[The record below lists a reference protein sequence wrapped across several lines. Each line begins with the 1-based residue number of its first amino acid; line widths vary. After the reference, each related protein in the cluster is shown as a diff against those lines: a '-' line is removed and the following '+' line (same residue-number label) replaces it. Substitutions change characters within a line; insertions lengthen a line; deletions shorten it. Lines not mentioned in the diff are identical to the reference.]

1 MSSLKMTF
9 SLTSLILIFALAFAA
24 MPVMAATGGP
34 TVTLAE
40 YSGPEDPTLAA
51 DATTNAPHVQA
62 RDDFRVELTFS
73 HSVAALEA
81 EDVEVRLGDAD
92 GTFAASAAIAAAPVA
107 LLNSG
112 GKKYVATVTASGIA
126 QTVTKVFVSI
136 DDDAVDGNRDNLLG
150 NVGSSM
156 TFTLPPLNVGNVM
169 LAAPK
174 AVANTPGAYTIVAT
188 FDSKA
193 DPAATHTLTPAFAA
207 DYVDIEPEGA
217 ATATVGN
224 VDTSTDNKAV
234 VTITVQLVFGTTEAM
249 ISIDPGYVA
258 GSNTVTVPPPK
269 AATVVTK
276 PTAEIMISGHDE
288 ATRAFRI
295 QVTFTPGE
303 KSDGSAVDVTV
314 DGDTFHEM
322 VIKGTDSTTPTA
334 FPVTFVKS
342 AARGGKNSYTG
353 NLKYGELDVLPI
365 TIKLMESGTDAKPVY
380 YMDTSDSTMA
390 AMAMVGEA
398 ANAAPVFKA
407 TAATSITG
415 MVGTAI
421 TAADVSATDA
431 DAGDTLAYSWD
442 VDEAALGLAL
452 NTATGMITGTPLK
465 AHTMEHTVTVTDGT
479 ASATHMIQ
487 VTITDPANNAPV
499 FPATAATSITGVVG
513 TAIATA
519 DVSATDAD
527 AGDTLVYSWD
537 VDEAALGLMLNTATG
552 MITGTPLKAHN
563 MSHTVTVMDGNG
575 GSATHTIQ
583 VTITAVANN
592 PPSFPTGSA
601 IADIVIW
608 KGHAYTTP
616 VLPKATDD
624 EGDELQPYTI
634 TPDLP
639 DGLRLVANDVQDRT
653 ITGTATAASAKTAY
667 KFIATDS
674 AGATAELP
682 FNITVLEP
690 IVPTAPTA
698 VMAMEE
704 GDRGGLPGNLNRT
717 VNSNKVVTNWTAPV
731 DATKTSHMPAIP
743 FGAPITGY
751 MVYQT
756 NAAGNSVTYPP
767 TGADKIMKDAASY
780 TTPAAIARG
789 EYGFEVAAVNSVGTG
804 AKSTPKA
811 PVTVA
816 DPPSEPRDLRATQV
830 PTDPRAVTLNWLMPS
845 DTGGLPIV
853 GYIIYHTLDGSPRP
867 QLKIGSGIT
876 QRVTSLASGRHV
888 FRVAAFNNDG
898 LGNRSISTEFSV
910 DVPTD
915 PTNNAPTF
923 GDKSIAHIDAM
934 VGTPLTGVTLPA
946 ATDADGD
953 TISYSILPTLPAG
966 LMFKKSTRFLYGTP
980 TAAMTSTI
988 YTYTASDGKTG
999 GTAALN
1005 FTIAV
1010 KAKPIVQPPPATGHL
1025 PTTPHTNGVTRITS
1039 GMIAA
1044 NGFATI
1050 GSQSLPDLEEFF
1062 DLGGAIGLSNG
1073 DATDDKN
1080 SRTVVI
1086 SEILWGL
1093 DLGAPVGEQTQFQFI
1108 ELYNTT
1114 GAAIDVT
1121 GWTLTFIAGRPS
1133 PFPAIDI
1140 DQVSNRRDAGWNL
1153 DKGGAHGQSG
1163 RVTGTL
1169 ATDLTSAITPTNII
1183 SMYRNIDYA
1192 GVKAQVANRA
1202 ELVKKIP
1209 NGNASGSWK
1218 ASQRRSTYNRW
1229 IYDSRW
1235 AEHFKSTAILT
1246 ASAVARNPFI
1256 INEVGN
1262 GPGDT
1267 EDWVEIRNVDSAEKS
1282 LKNYHL
1288 SMVTAVGTD
1297 TSLVNFHDK
1306 DIKVPGNSVILLV
1319 NTDPKIT
1326 DIAAGR
1332 NAAVAKDDQELTGV
1346 QTLYYVNSNLK
1357 LPADG
1362 KFNLILRNA
1371 HDKLKAS
1378 SHFMDVVGGQ
1388 IYVDDAKA
1396 TSQWPLVATGAP
1408 HGNVIEG
1415 HGRDFKEGFVY
1426 IRKNAGGGTGEK
1438 HLGRVGYTG
1447 VGYDRKALK
1456 SDENG
1461 GTPGYDN
1468 GAVKDKIKDG
1478 ATVVLTDGAIT
1489 FSEIMLDTGPGR
1501 RSLPQWIELYNSSM
1515 TQAINL
1521 NGWKLTIEND
1531 ATDKAITTR
1540 VDATITLKSMTIAP
1554 NQTVLIVTTS
1564 GRNSSPDHFPSTRVV
1579 NLWTDKDH
1587 RTALGTTAR
1596 TEQVFS
1602 AVGLYIKL
1610 TDTKNNI
1617 VDEFGNLDGDRRTRT
1632 ETPKWTFPMNGES
1645 GDDRRSS
1652 LIRRYT
1658 SGTEN
1663 AMGTTA
1669 KAWVLAS
1676 ETNFAD
1682 LIGNTYYG
1690 DPDDF
1695 GTPGF
1700 RGGGPLPV
1708 SLSSF
1713 RPERLKDTGE
1723 IVVRWVTESEL
1734 NNAGFNILRSEK
1746 RDGEFTKVHYVAG
1759 KGTTSE
1765 RSVYEWKDTSAKPNV
1780 VYYYQIQDIS
1790 LDGEVTTLRT
1800 THLRGNVTAA
1810 GKATT
1815 TWGEIKA
1822 LQ

>member
-9 SLTSLILIFALAFAA
+9 SLTSLILIFALAFVA
-24 MPVMAATGGP
+24 MPAMAADGGP
-34 TVTLAE
+34 TVTI
-40 YSGPEDPTLAA
+40 A
-51 DATTNAPHVQA
+51 DAGTTATPSTRA
-62 RDDFRVELTFS
+62 AFLLKFTFS
-73 HSVAALEA
+73 HSVSGFTDA
-81 EDVEVRLGDAD
+81 GDATFQMYD
-92 GTFAASAAIAAAPVA
+92 KAGT
-107 LLNSG
+107 
-112 GKKYVATVTASGIA
+112 
-126 QTVTKVFVSI
+126 
-136 DDDAVDGNRDNLLG
+136 LLG
-150 NVGSSM
+150 NAPAELTPAAVTGKPREYTATADVSTEPTAVGFRVTVPADKATGNTTANSLGNQM
-156 TFTLPPLNVGNVM
+156 KYMDFDLPPLVAAGSLTLSVAKASTQDPATEGDDYVLTVAYKTGSPAAAATPTTVPTVDHLTFDPAYLG
-169 LAAPK
+169 LAVLNGATGDLPLKSGDDAADGLYDLPIVHPTGAPTVTIGVQPSYIK
-174 AVANTPGAYTIVAT
+174 GVTAIMVPPAVAVTENP
-188 FDSKA
+188 
-193 DPAATHTLTPAFAA
+193 PAAM
-207 DYVDIEPEGA
+207 IEVSNLNE
-217 ATATVGN
+217 
-224 VDTSTDNKAV
+224 TDR
-234 VTITVQLVFGTTEAM
+234 T
-249 ISIDPGYVA
+249 
-258 GSNTVTVPPPK
+258 
-269 AATVVTK
+269 
-276 PTAEIMISGHDE
+276 
-288 ATRAFRI
+288 FRI
-295 QVTFTPGE
+295 EVTFTPAA
-303 KSDGSAVDVTV
+303 KSDGSA
-314 DGDTFHEM
+314 GSA
-322 VIKGTDSTTPTA
+322 IKGFGKAGLAITDASDAMVMTTAEAERP
-334 FPVTFVKS
+334 
-342 AARGGKNSYTG
+342 GDNSYVAI
-353 NLKYGELDVLPI
+353 LKYDQLAVLPL
-365 TIKLMESGTDAKPVY
+365 TIKVKQTGDGAQK
-380 YMDTSDSTMA
+380 TSNPTHS
-390 AMAMVGEA
+390 AMVGMA
-398 ANAAPVFKA
+398 ANEAPVFKA

-452 NTATGMITGTPLK
+452 DTATGMITGTPLK

-519 DVSATDAD
+519 NVSATDAD

-592 PPSFPTGSA
+592 DPFFPTGSK
-601 IADIVIW
+601 IDDIVIW
-608 KGHAYTTP
+608 KGHEYTTP
-616 VLPKATDD
+616 VLPKASDD

-639 DGLRLVANDVQDRT
+639 DGLALKANDVQDRT

-667 KFIATDS
+667 KFIATDA
-674 AGATAELP
+674 AGATAELT
-682 FNITVLEP
+682 FNLTVLEP
-690 IVPTAPTA
+690 IKPTAPTM
-698 VMAMEE
+698 VTAMEE
-704 GDRGGLPGNLNRT
+704 GDRGGLPGNLSRT

-767 TGADKIMKDAASY
+767 TGADPIMKDAASY

-1288 SMVTAVGTD
+1288 SVVTAVGTD

-1478 ATVVLTDGAIT
+1478 ATVVLSDGAIT

-1658 SGTEN
+1658 NGTEN

-1765 RSVYEWKDTSAKPNV
+1765 RAVYEWKDTTATKPNV